1 MAYARQ
7 DIETAFPGGKWSNG
21 EYLIKSPIRPEER
34 TASFRI
40 NPEKASYFDFG
51 SGQGGKLS
59 ELFKLTGQ
67 DDPFHGEGGA
77 RPAPRSREAEE
88 AVVKRQAALDIWEAA
103 GDPAGHPYL
112 LHKGVAAYGA
122 RRSNRGAIWKDGRL
136 KELTGDFLV
145 IPAYGP
151 DGSMIGIEQITPSGK
166 PKYDLGGKG
175 VFLLGECNPSFPLLV
190 AEGFSTAASLKKI
203 TGWNVACAFGTGN
216 IRPAVDTLRRQFN
229 GEVFVTPD
237 TGTEDFT
244 DVADVVEIPGE
255 RPKNTDWNDLVSALG
270 VEQAKE
276 LFQEA
281 WAKAR
286 KKKELEKVEDKV
298 SLRSFRQTIEPTRG
312 QKPEMIGGIFPR
324 GGVSVMAGQQGT
336 GKSLLMQKFCSD
348 VSLGGEILDG
358 VSGYAAKRKTVY
370 FVGELPV
377 NTMNDRQ
384 RTAEWRQNPDNLI
397 LYSRITMAK
406 NQIPLDLDD
415 GEGFRNVAEII
426 MDEKPDLVVFD
437 SLMSFLSCDE
447 SDMKAMQGAFTK
459 MVRLADDMQCAV
471 VVVHH
476 IRKRKALE
484 RASRLHM
491 DDIIGSSI
499 ITRNASLAIG
509 AEKLKTDDGEEMVY
523 VSNLKSWYAPLDQF
537 AFRISRDDYK
547 IFRGIEIELNPKNP
561 AVNKTEAIENAVFRG
576 HADGSDFTVAGIAK
590 VTGATD
596 RYVRKLFREW
606 EESGR
611 IVSKGGSKNTSYSI
625 MQKFRNDIQTL
636 GMTEKDSGTSVPE
649 SSGIL
654 EGEHCANCIPEQAVP
669 ESFPVI
675 ATAEGA
681 FRNYPMITGGEE
693 KSEVYN
699 PSDGEAR
706 PKGNLEPF
714 FPGGLKTGLSSPRG
728 GQSVSELA
736 ALGGVSEEAV
746 REELDR
752 WKKCNRLKVEDDG
765 KIIILEGDR
774 YPGQDEP
781 EPPEEEDTPPAGPEK
796 RKGHPQP
803 GESIR
808 EKFLRNS
815 ATGAFVDMVTGE
827 IVPDHIPDAGKKTS
841 PGQAALQFN
850 EGPTPPTT
858 PPGRNP
864 LLEIVAAETPSTP
877 RGETVYSPE
886 MARAWLDAQ
895 PEEVKTEYRAKVKRL
910 KGVDMPD
917 YETVALL
924 RTWEEFR
931 GRR

>member
-1 MAYARQ
+1 MDFRSWCLHY
-7 DIETAFPGGKWSNG
+7 FPGGRFSSSGEDYGPVKNPYRDDSNASLTFG
-21 EYLIKSPIRPEER
+21 KRGVGKYNDFGGRGGDIKFFVHEHGIPEVWDGAEPWEER
-34 TASFRI
+34 R
-40 NPEKASYFDFG
+40 E
-51 SGQGGKLS
+51 GGKILPS
-59 ELFKLTGQ
+59 RGEDHPNASQAWQMWDEGKPA
-67 DDPFHGEGGA
+67 DD
-77 RPAPRSREAEE
+77 
-88 AVVKRQAALDIWEAA
+88 
-103 GDPAGHPYL
+103 HPYL
-112 LHKGVAAYGA
+112 RKKGYPGEGLRVTSREYRFDRDSVTPAGTLLIPATDLYGVFQGVERIFPDLSRDKAHRGGKSRCYYGDKPEDGRPLYLVEGWATREAVKRLAGDNAAVAEIFGLSCMTGFAKAIKELHPNIELVFCPDKPGSGEQRKIVESLKQYGA
-122 RRSNRGAIWKDGRL
+122 
-136 KELTGDFLV
+136 
-145 IPAYGP
+145 
-151 DGSMIGIEQITPSGK
+151 
-166 PKYDLGGKG
+166 
-175 VFLLGECNPSFPLLV
+175 
-190 AEGFSTAASLKKI
+190 
-203 TGWNVACAFGTGN
+203 
-216 IRPAVDTLRRQFN
+216 
-229 GEVFVTPD
+229 
-237 TGTEDFT
+237 
-244 DVADVVEIPGE
+244 VVELPE
-255 RPKNTDWNDLVSALG
+255 DREKNTDWDD
-270 VEQAKE
+270 E
-276 LFQEA
+276 LRRQGIEP
-281 WAKAR
+281 AKALFKDR
-286 KKKELEKVEDKV
+286 WSVAQAERVEDKV

-426 MDEKPDLVVFD
+426 IDEKPDLVVFD

-509 AEKLKTDDGEEMVY
+509 AEKIKTDDGEEMVY

-547 IFRGIEIELNPKNP
+547 VFRGIEIELNPKNP
-561 AVNKTEAIENAVFRG
+561 AANKTEAIENAVFKA
-576 HADGSDFTVAGIAK
+576 HEDGSDFTVAGIAK

-596 RYVRKLFREW
+596 GYVRRLFREW
-606 EESGR
+606 EASGR
-611 IVSKGGSKNTSYSI
+611 IESKGGSKNTSYSI
-625 MQKFRNDIQTL
+625 MQKYRNDIQSL

-649 SSGIL
+649 STGML
-654 EGEHCANCIPEQAVP
+654 EEERCANCIPELPVP

-675 ATAEGA
+675 AKAQGS
-681 FRNYPMITGGEE
+681 FRYYPMITGEGE
-693 KSEVYN
+693 KTGVYN
-699 PSDGEAR
+699 PSDREAR
-706 PKGNLEPF
+706 PKGNLEPY
-714 FPGGLKTGLSSPRG
+714 FPGGLVPGLSSPRG
-728 GQSVSELA
+728 GPSIEDLA
-736 ALGGVSEEAV
+736 SRAGVSIEAIRESLSEWEECGRV
-746 REELDR
+746 SLD
-752 WKKCNRLKVEDDG
+752 DDG
-765 KIIILEGDR
+765 TIHLLAGTS

-781 EPPEEEDTPPAGPEK
+781 EPPEEEDTPPAGPGK
-796 RKGHPQP
+796 RTGHPQP

-827 IVPDHIPDAGKKTS
+827 IVPDHLPDAGEKPS
-841 PGQAALQFN
+841 PGQTALQLD
-850 EGPTPPTT
+850 EEPTSPAA

-864 LLEIVAAETPSTP
+864 LLEIA
-877 RGETVYSPE
+877 
-886 MARAWLDAQ
+886 
-895 PEEVKTEYRAKVKRL
+895 
-910 KGVDMPD
+910 
-917 YETVALL
+917 
-924 RTWEEFR
+924 EEFDNED
-931 GRR
+931 